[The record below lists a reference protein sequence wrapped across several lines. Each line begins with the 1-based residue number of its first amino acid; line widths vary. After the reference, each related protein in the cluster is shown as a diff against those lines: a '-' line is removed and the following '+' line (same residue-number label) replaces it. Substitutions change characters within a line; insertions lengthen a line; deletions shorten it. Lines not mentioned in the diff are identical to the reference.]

1 MNRALVVVFLGL
13 TLAACAGSPASAPA
27 ASPTPAQV
35 VTPAASASKPPAPA
49 AWCRYGTAALELLS
63 TRAEGEA
70 ALTAASAGHPAR
82 WRAIAPDVIRK
93 ASALDA
99 TLVELAAD
107 PFAGESA
114 RAAHEALAAWI
125 EALKASAASNSTM
138 DSIGAVYSTFAIWEA
153 AEPFLSHDME
163 ANYTANCP

>member
-1 MNRALVVVFLGL
+1 VNRLIAPLLLGL
-13 TLAACAGSPASAPA
+13 AVTACGGVASVPSAAPGTTQP
-27 ASPTPAQV
+27 
-35 VTPAASASKPPAPA
+35 KPPAPS

-63 TRAEGEA
+63 TRAEGES
-70 ALTAASAGHPAR
+70 ALTAASAGDPAR
-82 WRAIAPDVIRK
+82 WRAIVPDVIRK
-93 ASALDA
+93 ADAVDA

-114 RAAHEALAAWI
+114 HAAHEALAAWI
-125 EALKASAASNSTM
+125 HALKASAAPNSTM
-138 DSIGAVYSTFAIWEA
+138 DSLGDVYSTFAVWEA